1 MGETTALLLNEV
13 DRRAAQLTSEKQQ
26 LEWRLAAI
34 VDELQEIARVRAA
47 LEGFVTNPSFSP
59 SSPNTAATSWLGL
72 SRTAAVQRALDEADG
87 FLTREDVQRVLWDH
101 GRIDELASVSAA
113 LSHLKS
119 KGKASSPSWG
129 FWTSADKPPEPAAA
143 DDELPEKVEWDM
155 GLATFA

>member
-1 MGETTALLLNEV
+1 MLLNEI
-13 DRRAAQLTSEKQQ
+13 DRRTAQLTSEKQQ

-34 VDELQEIARVRAA
+34 ADELQEIARVRAT
-47 LEGFVTNPSFSP
+47 LEGFVTNSSFTP
-59 SSPNTAATSWLGL
+59 TSSNGGTSWLGL

-87 FLTREDVQRVLWDH
+87 FLTREEVQRVLWDH

-129 FWTSADKPPEPAAA
+129 YWAAA
-143 DDELPEKVEWDM
+143 DKSPENRPADEELPEKVEWDM

>member
-1 MGETTALLLNEV
+1 VGETTAVLLNEV
-13 DRRAAQLTSEKQQ
+13 DRRTAQLTSEKQQ

-34 VDELQEIARVRAA
+34 VEELQEIARVRAA
-47 LEGFVTNPSFSP
+47 LEGFVGNPSFSP
-59 SSPNTAATSWLGL
+59 NQGNAGVSWLGL

-87 FLTREDVQRVLWDH
+87 FLTREEVQRVLWNH

-119 KGKASSPSWG
+119 KGRASSPSWG
-129 FWTSADKPPEPAAA
+129 YWTAGDGSSKPATS